1 MIDIRIKGSTVCP
14 RNGLSLLKGSEKAS
28 AKNLRNLDFILRTTE
43 NTRLFKGGVLWL
55 ALYSGKILWL
65 LREKLEKSKTRIRHV
80 PVRNGGGLDHREAV
94 GRKTR

>member
-1 MIDIRIKGSTVCP
+1 MIDIRTKGSTVCP
-14 RNGLSLLKGSEKAS
+14 GNGLSLLKGSEKAS
-28 AKNLRNLDFILRTTE
+28 AKNLRNLDFILRTRE

-65 LREKLEKSKTRIRHV
+65 LCEKLKNKMRIRQV